1 MNRIAS
7 VQMNCKNGKLD
18 ENLSKILGCIDEACD
33 HGAELAVLPEGIYQ
47 GYCFDTYEEI
57 FPLAEEIP
65 NGKFTQ
71 TLMKKAK
78 ERNTYIIAG
87 LYEKEG
93 IKLYNSAVFVGPD
106 GYVGTYRK
114 MHYFCTEKAFCEP
127 SYSGFPVFD
136 TRLGRIGIMIC
147 YDLWFPET
155 MRLLTLQGAD
165 LICSP
170 AGWVMNDTKEKIMK
184 NPGNYNMP
192 LENALCISAS
202 KCNSLYIAAAA
213 RVGEERGTKWTGD
226 SLITAPSG
234 EVLSSADGE
243 HEKIL
248 YADVDLRRAKEYRQ
262 SGSRNNLF
270 SDRRTDFYDEM
281 LGLDAK
287 RYIQ

>member
-7 VQMNCKNGKLD
+7 VQMNCKNVKLD

-33 HGAELAVLPEGIYQ
+33 H
-47 GYCFDTYEEI
+47 
-57 FPLAEEIP
+57 
-65 NGKFTQ
+65 
-71 TLMKKAK
+71 
-78 ERNTYIIAG
+78 
-87 LYEKEG
+87 
-93 IKLYNSAVFVGPD
+93 
-106 GYVGTYRK
+106 
-114 MHYFCTEKAFCEP
+114 
-127 SYSGFPVFD
+127 
-136 TRLGRIGIMIC
+136 
-147 YDLWFPET
+147 
-155 MRLLTLQGAD
+155 GAD

-213 RVGEERGTKWTGD
+213 RVGEERGTKWTGY

-262 SGSRNNLF
+262 SGNRNNLF